1 MTAGS
6 GAVRLPLIRQNPIQE
21 AALKTYRSPRDLQA
35 QIEQVLLRPPQPT
48 CAPLDEVAK
57 ILSDGRH
64 YAWIGIYLVAGQR
77 PASGKAVASSRVQSK
92 SRTVIPVRLGQHEFG
107 AIEVQAESGK
117 ALSEKERILLKRVA
131 LRLAQFLH
139 GPGACLVRKARE
151 AAAEQPLSEQ
161 VRHQPESEKIQERT
175 LAAGEGRR

>member
-1 MTAGS
+1 M
-6 GAVRLPLIRQNPIQE
+6 
-21 AALKTYRSPRDLQA
+21 KTYRTARELQA
-35 QIEQVLLRPPQPT
+35 QIEQVLLRRPKPT
-48 CAPLDEVAK
+48 SAPLDEVAR

-77 PASGKAVASSRVQSK
+77 PASGKAVASSLVQAK

-117 ALSEKERILLKRVA
+117 TLSGKERILLKQVA
-131 LRLAQFLH
+131 VRLDKFLH

-151 AAAEQPLSEQ
+151 AAAEQPSSTQ
-161 VRHQPESEKIQERT
+161 ARHQPASERALEKS
-175 LAAGEGRR
+175 LAAAGEGRR